1 MTTWIGGPCPDCGDD
16 MPPAMIH
23 CRNCRKLLN
32 TDLEW
37 DSVEVAIFIPLEELD
52 SMIEIVPTGV
62 FVDCPKCVQELKI
75 NRKYFGER
83 VECKFCGTDFRLDPT
98 NPHVKESSVYSKCPH
113 CERDLRFARKYV
125 GVKVACRFCGGKIHI
140 VDEQSIDQKTAKK

>member
-83 VECKFCGTDFRLDPT
+83 VECKFCGTDFRLDQQAHTSKRVPCIRSVRIVNGIYGLLGNT
-98 NPHVKESSVYSKCPH
+98 LVSKSLAGFVVAKFTSSMSSP
-113 CERDLRFARKYV
+113 
-125 GVKVACRFCGGKIHI
+125 
-140 VDEQSIDQKTAKK
+140 